1 MSVHGF
7 NASVNAG
14 WYTFSNLG
22 PLTTTYTP
30 EPRCTASSQMFLG
43 YLNDMP
49 TYGGN
54 IYPEWAVQCTTEIN
68 YYDGCVPTST
78 EPVTT
83 TPPAFTGTSIEEYE
97 EYIDSQIDWRG
108 SERYYSPGL
117 YCPEGWSTIGMIG
130 RDEGDIT
137 TSSGILSPLVSTTQT
152 ENPVTKGYYDYED
165 PASVVKSV
173 LEPKQTMA
181 LCCPSGMKAD
191 TMGMCYSFVEDYTP
205 TFGCMRYTHHDYEYG
220 SVTVTQTD
228 FIDRSTITTVVP
240 TPTEAFSSIETDT
253 TRLDPDQDRLT
264 GMFFVPVVTLLYHEE
279 DLLGAGVT
287 GAAEANESDGAGES
301 EGESETPSNAAGRL
315 GMGASAAGW
324 EGFGSI
330 LGIWGC
336 AAALGAA
343 MVLPW

>member
-30 EPRCTASSQMFLG
+30 DPKCTASSQMFLG

-54 IYPEWAVQCTTEIN
+54 VYPEWNIQCTTAVN

-78 EPVTT
+78 KPVTT
-83 TPPAFTGTSIEEYE
+83 TPPAFTGTSEEEYE
-97 EYIDSQIDWRG
+97 DYISAQIDWRG
-108 SERYYSPGL
+108 YDAYYSPGL
-117 YCPEGWSTIGMIG
+117 YCPAGWTTIGLIG
-130 RDEGDIT
+130 RDEGDTT

-152 ENPVTKGYYDYED
+152 ENPMTKGYYDYED

-173 LEPKQTMA
+173 IEPKQTMA

-191 TMGMCYSFVEDYTP
+191 TGGVCYSFVEDYTP
-205 TFGCMRYTHHDYEYG
+205 TTGCLRHTGYNYEYG
-220 SVTVTQTD
+220 EVTVTRTED
-228 FIDRSTITTVVP
+228 GSTTTKVVT
-240 TPTEAFSSIETDT
+240 TPTETISKIELDT
-253 TRLDPDQDRLT
+253 TSLKPDQDRLT
-264 GMFFVPVVTLLYHEE
+264 GMFFVPVVTLIYHET
-279 DLLGAGVT
+279 DLN
-287 GAAEANESDGAGES
+287 GAAATAAAGSNGTESENES
-301 EGESETPSNAAGRL
+301 EGETPSNAAGRL
-315 GMGASAAGW
+315 GASAAGW
-324 EGFGSI
+324 KGFGSI

-336 AAALGAA
+336 AAVIGAA